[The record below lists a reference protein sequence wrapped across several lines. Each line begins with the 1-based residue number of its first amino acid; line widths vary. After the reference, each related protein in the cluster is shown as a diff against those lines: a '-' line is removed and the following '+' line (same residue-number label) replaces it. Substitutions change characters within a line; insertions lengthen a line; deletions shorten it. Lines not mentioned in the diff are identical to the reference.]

1 MTAATPPAMTA
12 AEIAAAVS
20 GALTGNG
27 DAVVDGIAPLDR
39 ATARDLSFLA
49 NAKYAPL
56 FERSLAGVVLVTS
69 ELASAPG
76 ACTARVVVSNPHDAL
91 LSLIQRFYRP
101 PARETGVH
109 PTAIVA
115 PGVRLDPGATIE
127 SYAVIR
133 EGAEIGERAWIGSHS
148 VVGAGVKLGS
158 DVRLFP
164 HVTLYPGTTLG
175 DRVTVHSGARIGCDG
190 FGYVFR
196 GGVHEKIPHAGRCL
210 IGNDV
215 EIGANSTIDRGSID
229 DTVVGDGTKIDNLV
243 QIGHNVRVGRL
254 CLLVAQVGV
263 AGSCRVE
270 DGAVLG
276 GQVGLAGHLTVGA
289 GARLAAQSGVISDVP
304 AGETWS
310 GYPARPHREAL
321 KASAA
326 LFKLSAMMKRLER
339 LLAREEK

>member
-1 MTAATPPAMTA
+1 MTAATPLAMTA

-76 ACTARVVVSNPHDAL
+76 ACTARVVVRNPHDAL

-127 SYAVIR
+127 SYAVIG
-133 EGAEIGERAWIGSHS
+133 EGAEIGARAWIGSHS

-254 CLLVAQVGV
+254 CLLVAQVGI

-289 GARLAAQSGVISDVP
+289 GARLAAQAGVISDVP

>member
-1 MTAATPPAMTA
+1 MTA

-20 GALTGNG
+20 GVLSGNG

-56 FERSLAGVVLVTS
+56 FERSAAGVVLVTK

-76 ACTARVVVSNPHDAL
+76 TCVTRVVVASPHDAL
-91 LSLIQRFYRP
+91 LSLIPRFYHP
-101 PARETGVH
+101 PVREIGVH
-109 PTAIVA
+109 PTAVIA
-115 PGVRLDPGATIE
+115 PGVRVGPEATIE
-127 SYAVIR
+127 AYAVIR
-133 EGAEIGERAWIGSHS
+133 EGAELGDRVWIGSHC

-175 DRVTVHSGARIGCDG
+175 DRVSVHSGARIGCDG

-215 EIGANSTIDRGSID
+215 EIGANSTIDRGSVD
-229 DTVVGDGTKIDNLV
+229 DTVVGDGTKIDNV
-243 QIGHNVRVGRL
+243 VHIGHNVRVGRL
-254 CLLVAQVGV
+254 CLLAAQVGI

-276 GQVGLAGHLTVGA
+276 GQVGLSGHLTVGA
-289 GARLAAQSGVISDVP
+289 GARLAAQAGVISDVP

-326 LFKLSAMMKRLER
+326 LFKLSEMMKRIER

>member
-1 MTAATPPAMTA
+1 MTA
-12 AEIAAAVS
+12 AEISAAVS

-27 DAVVDGIAPLDR
+27 DAAVDGIAPLDR

-56 FERSLAGVVLVTS
+56 FERSLAGVVLVTK

-76 ACTARVVVSNPHDAL
+76 TCAARVVVASPHDAL

-101 PARETGVH
+101 PVRTSGVH
-109 PTAIVA
+109 PTAIIA
-115 PGVRLDPGATIE
+115 PGVRLQPDVTVEA
-127 SYAVIR
+127 YAVIR
-133 EGAEIGERAWIGSHS
+133 EGAEIGDRAWIGSHS
-148 VVGAGVKLGS
+148 VVGDGVKLGA

-175 DRVTVHSGARIGCDG
+175 DRVTVHSGARIGSDG

-215 EIGANSTIDRGSID
+215 EIGANSTVDRGSID

-243 QIGHNVRVGRL
+243 QIGHNVRIGRL

-263 AGSCRVE
+263 AGSSRVE

-289 GARLAAQSGVISDVP
+289 GARLAAQAGVISDVP

-339 LLAREEK
+339 LLAREEP

>member
-1 MTAATPPAMTA
+1 MTA

-20 GALTGNG
+20 GALAGNG

-49 NAKYAPL
+49 SAKYAPL
-56 FERSLAGVVLVTS
+56 FERSLAGVVLVTR

-76 ACTARVVVSNPHDAL
+76 ACTARVVVASPHDAL

-101 PARETGVH
+101 PVRESGVH
-109 PTAIVA
+109 PTALVA
-115 PGVRLDPGATIE
+115 PGVRLDPEATIE

-133 EGAEIGERAWIGSHS
+133 EGAEIGDRAWIGSHS

-289 GARLAAQSGVISDVP
+289 GARLAAQAGVISDVP